1 MQSENVTERP
11 HIKLVSSSSE
21 TAISQP
27 QSGESF
33 YKPFRRPIAVILADL
48 SKPIPKKYL
57 ATRKQGGATLTYLP
71 WFNCCKLLDRC
82 APGWEGRVTH
92 MHTTHDRIFVTYCLT
107 IHAEEGSFTREA
119 TGTELLKEEK
129 EVWVG
134 EKPNRHQLKDELS
147 RPMTEA
153 RELAYGDPSSN
164 AESMAFRRAAAKFG
178 LGLYLYEKD

>member
-1 MQSENVTERP
+1 MQTP
-11 HIKLVSSSSE
+11 HLQVVSPSPVDPE
-21 TAISQP
+21 TS
-27 QSGESF
+27 
-33 YKPFRRPIAVILADL
+33 PFKDYRRPIRVILADL
-48 SKPIPKKYL
+48 AKPIPKKYL

-82 APGWEGRVTH
+82 APGWEGQVAST
-92 MHTTHDRIFVTYCLT
+92 HTTADRLFVTYRLT
-107 IHAEEGSFTREA
+107 IHAAEGDFSREA

-129 EVWVG
+129 EIWVG
-134 EKPNRHQLKDELS
+134 EKFDRRLLKDEYD
-147 RPMTEA
+147 RPITEL